1 MVYRDNFSHEEAW
14 KHLNLTGFQSL
25 REPWSTEQI
34 LCSVG
39 SLLQTQFSVWGHNN
53 LTQNF

>member
-1 MVYRDNFSHEEAW
+1 MVYRDNFSHEMSL
-14 KHLNLTGFQSL
+14 KTFKLDRFLSL